1 MASSVNGKQRVPILF
16 TLTTCS
22 NGRLLIRPSHHC
34 SRSAAPPR
42 LPASPPHFSPS
53 PSLLLLLRLSLVS
66 CSGFVL
72 QLCSHRHHRPC
83 TPQQIPIHPLSL
95 VCPRPRPRSCI
106 TSPTCRHPP
115 VSHIA
120 NRVVMPVPPRLS
132 LRPFP
137 WVSYVI
143 QIRQAGLTSV
153 ECS

>member
-34 SRSAAPPR
+34 SRSAAPPH
-42 LPASPPHFSPS
+42 LPTSLPHFSPS
-53 PSLLLLLRLSLVS
+53 LSLLLLCLSLVS

-72 QLCSHRHHRPC
+72 QLRSHRHHRPC
-83 TPQQIPIHPLSL
+83 TLQQIPIHPLSL
-95 VCPRPRPRSCI
+95 VRPRPRPRSCI

-120 NRVVMPVPPRLS
+120 NHVVTPVPPPSFPPS
-132 LRPFP
+132 LPLGL
-137 WVSYVI
+137 
-143 QIRQAGLTSV
+143 IRDPDSTSGIDV
-153 ECS
+153 CRM